1 MYPESLSYV
10 QYQTTPN
17 CGDIIQKHESS
28 RIFRIGIILQVFI
41 KKRSKNSFRPL
52 FWCY

>member
-1 MYPESLSYV
+1 MSHPEFLVLGFLS
-10 QYQTTPN
+10 
-17 CGDIIQKHESS
+17 
-28 RIFRIGIILQVFI
+28 